1 MLRDIDTDQCM
12 AWRIFGS
19 SWSDVGGALAEF
31 EVEEDTV
38 FTADEIL
45 EAQTNEIQC
54 VAHI

>member
-1 MLRDIDTDQCM
+1 M